1 MIDLLLPQTA
11 THLHRGHV
19 LALWILG
26 LVAFA
31 KAAMGLN
38 CIFNGRGVA
47 ANADGVPLDSFGADG
62 ARTVVALF
70 AIWGLCQLLFA
81 LISFAALARWR
92 SLVPAVYLLLL
103 AEHLGR
109 KTILHFQ
116 PIVRTGSPPGTWVNH
131 ALLAVLVVGLALSLW
146 VRRGSAQ
153 LP

>member
-1 MIDLLLPQTA
+1 MFDLLLPQTVSN
-11 THLHRGHV
+11 LHRGHV

-38 CIFNGRGVA
+38 CIFNGRSVA
-47 ANADGVPLDSFGADG
+47 ASADGVPLDSFGTDG

-81 LISFAALARWR
+81 LVSFAALARWR
-92 SLVPAVYLLLL
+92 GLVPAVFLLLL

-109 KTILHFQ
+109 KLVLHFQ
-116 PIVRTGSPPGTWVNH
+116 PIVRTGSPPGSWVNH
-131 ALLAVLVVGLALSLW
+131 ALLALLLAGFALSLW
-146 VRRGSAQ
+146 PRSSGAGAG
-153 LP
+153 